1 MIPHCH
7 CNFLNH
13 FIVEV
18 HPFNL
23 LLLKQAICRCEQL
36 QRMPDSNSFVGA
48 VTAAINGFS
57 RTLWDLK
64 NTQQDSSAC
73 NIIKKLIPVQNG
85 LSSLQKMSDSLASS
99 QHTGVSGE
107 PQPVGRNHW
116 AQGCWQKL
124 GRMNLSFNL
133 SDPMFFPFFRHAF
146 VYRTLATIVLE
157 PAAACPVL
165 PDVSSLQPVT
175 ASLSTQFCLFLFC
188 NAFSMFD

>member
-1 MIPHCH
+1 MLLCSSYVCVCVSTGVHLNKTDKMIPHCH

-13 FIVEV
+13 FIIEV

-36 QRMPDSNSFVGA
+36 QRMPYSNSFVGA

-85 LSSLQKMSDSLASS
+85 LSSL
-99 QHTGVSGE
+99 
-107 PQPVGRNHW
+107 
-116 AQGCWQKL
+116 
-124 GRMNLSFNL
+124 
-133 SDPMFFPFFRHAF
+133 
-146 VYRTLATIVLE
+146 
-157 PAAACPVL
+157 
-165 PDVSSLQPVT
+165 
-175 ASLSTQFCLFLFC
+175 
-188 NAFSMFD
+188 